1 MELLVKTEKRK
12 KNFVDNDVHD
22 ALKFYQMLFSRQIK
36 RTVVI
41 IKKHDICEFLHD
53 LPHDLRPGTLG
64 N

>member
-22 ALKFYQMLFSRQIK
+22 ALKFYQMQVK
-36 RTVVI
+36 RTLVI
-41 IKKHDICEFLHD
+41 IKKHDICEFPHD
-53 LPHDLRPGTLG
+53 LPRDLRPGTLG